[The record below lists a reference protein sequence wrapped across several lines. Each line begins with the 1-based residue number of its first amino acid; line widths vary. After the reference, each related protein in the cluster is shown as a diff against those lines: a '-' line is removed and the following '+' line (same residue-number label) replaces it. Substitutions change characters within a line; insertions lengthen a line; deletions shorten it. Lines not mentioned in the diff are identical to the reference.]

1 MKKTFFICGPP
12 KCASST
18 LYHHLKRHP
27 EIEMSRVKE
36 TRYFSH
42 VSQVD
47 LDRYLEEFFSRDHA
61 GQCRGEATPTYSFL
75 PFVADALKR
84 HFPNPKFIFS
94 FRHPVER
101 AYSGWLMRKQLGHED
116 LDFID
121 ALKANRDQNVDFYG
135 PSFKRSWQEE
145 HNSWRR
151 TKRRNIIRT
160 YIEAGDYATIWSRY
174 VDLFGPESCKKIY
187 TEELHQNLQS
197 SMQEI
202 CVFLG
207 VSDFPFRLKNEK
219 VNVFKESKSPS
230 LLFALQ
236 NPILDALSKRT
247 PVHFKDALS
256 SLVFKRSKKPKMALE
271 ERKFALDLFAPM
283 VDKMEQ
289 LWAEDLSH
297 WKR

>member
-47 LDRYLEEFFSRDHA
+47 LDRYFEEFFSRDHA

-121 ALKANRDQNVDFYG
+121 ALKANRDQNVDFSG

-160 YIEAGDYATIWSRY
+160 YIGEIMP
-174 VDLFGPESCKKIY
+174 LFGAVMWIFLARNHVRKYTQKNSIKICSPVCKKY
-187 TEELHQNLQS
+187 AF
-197 SMQEI
+197 
-202 CVFLG
+202 FLG
-207 VSDFPFRLKNEK
+207 
-219 VNVFKESKSPS
+219 
-230 LLFALQ
+230 
-236 NPILDALSKRT
+236 
-247 PVHFKDALS
+247 
-256 SLVFKRSKKPKMALE
+256 
-271 ERKFALDLFAPM
+271 
-283 VDKMEQ
+283 
-289 LWAEDLSH
+289 
-297 WKR
+297 